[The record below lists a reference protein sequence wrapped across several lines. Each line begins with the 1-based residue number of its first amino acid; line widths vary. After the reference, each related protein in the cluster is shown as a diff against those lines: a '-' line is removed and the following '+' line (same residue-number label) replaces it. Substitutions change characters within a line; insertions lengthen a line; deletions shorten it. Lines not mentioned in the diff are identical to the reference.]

1 MTLTY
6 FIIKIEKVQIGEQ
19 IINSLI
25 IILDLYQERKVR
37 RRAWNKN

>member
-6 FIIKIEKVQIGEQ
+6 FIIKIEKVQIVEQ
-19 IINSLI
+19 IISSLI
-25 IILDLYQERKVR
+25 INLDLNQESKER